1 MTERF
6 ISVGRECHVV
16 VDVVGNCIIRKMVV
30 LYERPLLRLGESRTE
45 AGGYI
50 DVGEANRRSLR

>member
-1 MTERF
+1 MTESF

-30 LYERPLLRLGESRTE
+30 LYERPLLRLGESRTAE
-45 AGGYI
+45 R
-50 DVGEANRRSLR
+50 GEKGKGQNAISRP